1 MTALCGLVS
10 DLSDGSDTS
19 DQPTMRDIHAS
30 AITDAVAELCMTANY
45 ALGDDVY
52 QALQAGATDEE
63 SPIGRDVFAQLVE
76 NADIARD
83 EQVPM
88 CQDTGFAVVFVE
100 LGQDVHITGGLLN
113 DAINAGVAK
122 GYTEGYLRKSIV
134 GHPLDRKNTGNNTP
148 AVIHVEIVPGDKL
161 KITVAPKG
169 GGSENMSGVRMLKPS
184 DGVEG
189 VKRFV
194 VEAVKAAGSNPC
206 PPIIVGVGIGGTM
219 EKAAY
224 LAKKAL
230 LRRVGEHNANPSDAA
245 LEGELLRLVND
256 IGIGPAGLGGRI
268 TALAVNVETHPCHI
282 ASLPV
287 AVNIQCHAA
296 RHKEVV
302 L

>member
-1 MTALCGLVS
+1 
-10 DLSDGSDTS
+10 
-19 DQPTMRDIHAS
+19 MREIQAS
-30 AITDAVAELCMTANY
+30 RITNAVAELCMRANCE
-45 ALGDDVY
+45 LGDDVY
-52 QALQAGATDEE
+52 QALKDGAANEE
-63 SPIGRDVFAQLVE
+63 SAVGRDVFNQLVE
-76 NADIARD
+76 NADIARS

-100 LGQDVHITGGLLN
+100 LGQDVHITGGLLA

-122 GYTEGYLRKSIV
+122 GYSEGYLRKSIV
-134 GHPLDRKNTGNNTP
+134 GHPLDRKNTGDNTP
-148 AVIHVEIVPGDKL
+148 AVIHTEVVPGDKL

-184 DGVEG
+184 DAVEG

-194 VEAVKAAGSNPC
+194 VELVKAAGSNPC
-206 PPIIVGVGIGGTM
+206 PPIIIGVGIGGTM
-219 EKAAY
+219 DKAAV

-230 LRRVGEHNANPSDAA
+230 VREIGEHNLDPADAE
-245 LEGELLRLVND
+245 LEKELLRLVND
-256 IGIGPAGLGGRI
+256 TGVGPAGLGGRI
-268 TALAVNVETHPCHI
+268 TALTVNVETYPCHI

>member
-1 MTALCGLVS
+1 
-10 DLSDGSDTS
+10 
-19 DQPTMRDIHAS
+19 MREIRAS
-30 AITDAVAELCMTANY
+30 RITNAVAELCMRANY
-45 ALGDDVY
+45 ELGDDVY
-52 QALQAGATDEE
+52 QALKDGAANEE
-63 SPIGRDVFAQLVE
+63 SAVGRDVFNQLVE
-76 NADIARD
+76 NADIARS

-100 LGQDVHITGGLLN
+100 LGQDVHITGGLLA

-122 GYTEGYLRKSIV
+122 GYSEGYLRKSIV
-134 GHPLDRKNTGNNTP
+134 GHPLERMNTGDNTP
-148 AVIHVEIVPGDKL
+148 AVIHTEIVPGDKL

-189 VKRFV
+189 VKKFV
-194 VEAVKAAGSNPC
+194 VELVKAAGSNPC
-206 PPIIVGVGIGGTM
+206 PPIVVGVGIGGTM
-219 EKAAY
+219 DKAAV

-230 LRRVGEHNANPSDAA
+230 VREIGEHNLDPADAE
-245 LEGELLRLVND
+245 LEKELLRLVND
-256 IGIGPAGLGGRI
+256 TGVGPAGLGGRI
-268 TALAVNVETHPCHI
+268 TALAVNVETYPCHI

>member
-1 MTALCGLVS
+1 
-10 DLSDGSDTS
+10 
-19 DQPTMRDIHAS
+19 MREINAS
-30 AITDAVAELCMTANY
+30 AITDAVAELCMAANY
-45 ALGDDVY
+45 DLGEDVY
-52 QALQAGATDEE
+52 QALKAGASDEE
-63 SPIGRDVFAQLVE
+63 SPVGREVFAQLIE
-76 NADIARD
+76 NADIARE

-88 CQDTGFAVVFVE
+88 CQDTGFAVVFIE
-100 LGQDVHITGGLLN
+100 LGQDVHITGGLLT
-113 DAINAGVAK
+113 DAINTGVAR
-122 GYTEGYLRKSIV
+122 GCTEGYLRKSIV
-134 GHPLDRKNTGNNTP
+134 GHPLDRKNTGDNTP
-148 AVIHVEIVPGDKL
+148 AVVHTEIVPGDKL

-169 GGSENMSGVRMLKPS
+169 GGSENMSGLGMLKPS

-194 VEAVKAAGSNPC
+194 VETVKAAGPNPC

-219 EKAAY
+219 EKAAI

-230 LRRVGEHNANPSDAA
+230 LRRVGEHNPNPSDAA
-245 LEGELLRLVND
+245 LEDELLRLVND
-256 IGIGPAGLGGRI
+256 TGIGPAGLGGRI

-296 RHKEVV
+296 RHKEVI

>member
-1 MTALCGLVS
+1 
-10 DLSDGSDTS
+10 
-19 DQPTMRDIHAS
+19 MREIQAS
-30 AITDAVAELCMTANY
+30 RITNAVAELCMRANCE
-45 ALGDDVY
+45 LGDDVY
-52 QALQAGATDEE
+52 QALKDGAANEE
-63 SPIGRDVFAQLVE
+63 SAVGRDVFNQLVE
-76 NADIARD
+76 NADIARS

-100 LGQDVHITGGLLN
+100 LGQDVHITGGLLA

-122 GYTEGYLRKSIV
+122 GYSEGYLRKSIV
-134 GHPLDRKNTGNNTP
+134 GHPLERMNTGDNTP
-148 AVIHVEIVPGDKL
+148 AVIHTEIVSGDKL

-189 VKRFV
+189 VKKFV
-194 VEAVKAAGSNPC
+194 VELVKAAGSNPC
-206 PPIIVGVGIGGTM
+206 PPIIIGVGIGGTM
-219 EKAAY
+219 DKAAV

-230 LRRVGEHNANPSDAA
+230 VREIGEHNLDPADAE
-245 LEGELLRLVND
+245 LEKELLRLVND
-256 IGIGPAGLGGRI
+256 TGVGPAGLGGRI
-268 TALAVNVETHPCHI
+268 TALTVNVETYPCHI